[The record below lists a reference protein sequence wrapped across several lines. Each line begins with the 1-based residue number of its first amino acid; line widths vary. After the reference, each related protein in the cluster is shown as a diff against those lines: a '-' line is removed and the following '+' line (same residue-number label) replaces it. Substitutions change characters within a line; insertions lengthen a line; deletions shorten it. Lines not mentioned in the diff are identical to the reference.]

1 MKSKAFEYMVEEKF
15 GDSRG
20 IYSFRT
26 RDENYPLRKA
36 MVDHDHQRI
45 MSVRW
50 GEVRDEVHRELL
62 EG

>member
-1 MKSKAFEYMVEEKF
+1 MKAEAFEYMVEEKF

-36 MVDHDHQRI
+36 MVNHDH
-45 MSVRW
+45 
-50 GEVRDEVHRELL
+50 
-62 EG
+62 